1 MNNIQKNRLLR
12 NRKWRIRK
20 KVKGTQER
28 PRMSV
33 KFTNAHIYVQFIDD
47 ETARTLAWVSTNN
60 KEGKSA
66 KLAANVKSAE
76 TIGKMAA
83 EAAKAAGITKVVFD
97 RNGAIY
103 HGKVKAL
110 AEAARQTGL
119 VF

>member
-1 MNNIQKNRLLR
+1 MKNLKICLILFVL
-12 NRKWRIRK
+12 NANFALAEEKSFIK
-20 KVKGTQER
+20 MASFTYEND
-28 PRMSV
+28 SV
-33 KFTNAHIYVQFIDD
+33 YGKDSYYSNGLQFYF
-47 ETARTLAWVSTNN
+47 STNN